1 MEIILKKEQ
10 LVPTLNTVLD
20 VVDNKTAHAIYSNV
34 LISVLDNEIE
44 FTGTDAES
52 QVTIQSPF
60 SEIKS
65 TGTTTVNAKKFNELC
80 RLIPD
85 NGDIS
90 LKYVDE
96 KLNITTDNGKY
107 SLSTKPSSD
116 YPVWNKEEFNNPL
129 EINAKDLY
137 NLINNV
143 SYAVSNTDWR
153 EFLKGVWMYPEGEM
167 LTAAGSD
174 GPRIA
179 VSRMPLNEGS
189 LTSVGIIP
197 KKAVN
202 AITRFLSEKN
212 NTVKFDITESF
223 SLIEADNIFF
233 QTNLL
238 DDPNTPEPTIFNS
251 HFPKGES
258 DDLEIEVK
266 GFIDAINRIS
276 VFSQSNV
283 MHSEKAKGIQIKTTE
298 GGVTILSRSSKPG
311 ESGEEFFPASNK
323 GVYFDLIF
331 NEANL
336 RAALSRISAET
347 FILSIFKDP
356 GTPVIIKEPNDTNTT
371 HLIVPQTPIDTSSP
385 AQTKQSTE
393 S

>member
-10 LVPTLNTVLD
+10 IVPTLNTVLD
-20 VVDNKTAHAIYSNV
+20 VVDNKTAHEIYSNV
-34 LISVLDNEIE
+34 LINVLDNEIQL
-44 FTGTDAES
+44 TGTDAES
-52 QVTIQSPF
+52 QVTIKTPF

-65 TGTTTVNAKKFNELC
+65 TGTTTVNAKKLNELC

-96 KLNITTDNGKY
+96 KLSIKTDNGKY
-107 SLSTKPSSD
+107 SLSTKPSSE
-116 YPVWNKEEFNNPL
+116 YPVWNKEEFNNPI

-137 NLINNV
+137 NIINNV

-153 EFLKGVWMYPEGEM
+153 EFLKGVWMYPDGEM

-174 GPRIA
+174 GPRVV
-179 VSRMPLNEGS
+179 VSRTPLNEGS

-197 KKAVN
+197 KKATN

-223 SLIEADNIFF
+223 SLIEVDNIFF

-238 DDPNTPEPTIFNS
+238 DDPNKPEPSLFNS
-251 HFPKGES
+251 FFPKGES
-258 DDLEIEVK
+258 DDLELEVK
-266 GFIDAINRIS
+266 GFIDAINRTS

-283 MHSEKAKGIQIKTTE
+283 MHSEKAKTIQIKTTD
-298 GGVTILSRSSKPG
+298 GGVIILSRSSKPG
-311 ESGEEFFPASNK
+311 ESAEEFFPASNK
-323 GVYFDLIF
+323 GVDFDLIF
-331 NEANL
+331 NEAYL
-336 RAALSRISAET
+336 RAALSKINTQT
-347 FILSIFKDP
+347 FILSIFKDKD
-356 GTPVIIKEPNDTNTT
+356 TPVILKEPNDTNTT
-371 HLIVPQTPIDTSSP
+371 HLIVPQAAVDTSV
-385 AQTKQSTE
+385 QTKQSE
-393 S
+393 G